1 MNGANVVIKS
11 NGILLLFQ
19 KQMTKGLTVILVLI
33 LVVFAVLAV
42 QFAVSTHSAL
52 AFNPQPVSIGM
63 ATPITVRIANPH
75 GIRHAIAWIEQ
86 DGTISPLTEENQPA
100 KRFVFRRVPASPQ
113 RVAFN
118 AGKEQA
124 EWSKYSCGTL
134 IVFEESA
141 QTIVVA
147 HRTTWRL

>member
-11 NGILLLFQ
+11 NLILLLFQ
-19 KQMTKGLTVILVLI
+19 KQMTKSFTVIVVLV

-42 QFAVSTHSAL
+42 QFAVSTHSTP
-52 AFNPQPVSIGM
+52 AFDPQPVSIGM

-75 GIRHAIAWIEQ
+75 GILQHRPWIEQ
-86 DGTISPLTEENQPA
+86 DSAISPLTEENQPA

-113 RVAFN
+113 SVAFN

-124 EWSKYSCGTL
+124 PTL
-134 IVFEESA
+134 K
-141 QTIVVA
+141 
-147 HRTTWRL
+147 